1 VPAKQFLCL
10 QEYTPAAILWL
21 FTGDR
26 RYFKPDEDNVAA
38 DFFDLAPGDNE
49 FLAVGKQVGKTPRTW
64 YDNGKQTPGI
74 DIKFYVVDVSHPLAG
89 TDVDDFLTLKI
100 CNSCIHKSSPQS
112 TACILQDMRL
122 SGKYASDAQD
132 K

>member
-1 VPAKQFLCL
+1 MPAKQFLCL

-49 FLAVGKQVGKTPRTW
+49 FLAVGKQVGITPRTVLISSSTSLT
-64 YDNGKQTPGI
+64 YPIRSPVQTLMT
-74 DIKFYVVDVSHPLAG
+74 SLH
-89 TDVDDFLTLKI
+89 
-100 CNSCIHKSSPQS
+100 
-112 TACILQDMRL
+112 
-122 SGKYASDAQD
+122 
-132 K
+132 